1 MSNLLPELPNLPVD
15 MMLDKYHPDNTQFYK
30 TNRQL
35 ERLIVMQSKLCR
47 QRHINIAKLH
57 LKGERNVDIAAR
69 LNISPMTVSTIL
81 KRSEVQELINLLR
94 YKNSHHDSVT
104 IAHRK
109 NILYQ
114 IIVDNQETDP
124 RVAITC
130 IQEMNKMDGVG
141 KEDLNKQPSQV
152 TIVINQ
158 DQMPKTVLDA

>member
-57 LKGERNVDIAAR
+57 LKGERNVDIAER

-81 KRSEVQELINLLR
+81 RRSEVQELINLLR

-104 IAHRK
+104 IAH
-109 NILYQ
+109 
-114 IIVDNQETDP
+114 P

>member
-1 MSNLLPELPNLPVD
+1 M
-15 MMLDKYHPDNTQFYK
+15 
-30 TNRQL
+30 
-35 ERLIVMQSKLCR
+35 
-47 QRHINIAKLH
+47 
-57 LKGERNVDIAAR
+57 
-69 LNISPMTVSTIL
+69 
-81 KRSEVQELINLLR
+81 
-94 YKNSHHDSVT
+94 T

-114 IIVDNQETDP
+114 ILVDNQETDP